1 MLQCGAKKVN
11 PVEPFV
17 TSLPVAAVLPEL
29 LTALKTAPQVLL
41 SAPTGAGKSTWLPLQ
56 LLQLLQQGPVAGK
69 ILLLEPRR
77 LAARNVAQR
86 LAEALN
92 EKPGETV
99 GYRMRAQS
107 CVGPRTR
114 LEVVT
119 EGVLTRMIQRDP
131 ELRGVGLVIL
141 DEFHERSLQA
151 DLALALLLDIQQGL
165 RDDLRLLIM
174 SATLDND
181 RLCQRLPDAP
191 TIVSEGR
198 AFPVERRYQPL
209 AAHLRFDEAVA
220 MATAELLRHE
230 NGSLLLFLPGVGE
243 IQRVHE
249 HLASRVGSDVLL
261 CPLYGA
267 LSLEAQRKAIVP
279 APAGMRKVVLATN
292 IAETS
297 LTIEGIRLVVDSAQE
312 RVARF
317 DARTGLTRLVT
328 QRISQA
334 SMTQRAGRAGRLA
347 PGICLHLLA
356 KEQAERAAAQSDPEI
371 LHSDLSGLLM
381 EVLQWGCH
389 DPASLFWLD
398 RPPEVNLQAAR
409 RLLLML
415 GALEGERLSAR
426 GRKMAAM
433 GNDPR
438 LAAMLVNAGEG
449 DSAATAAMLAAI
461 LEDPPRGGGTDLS
474 VLFSRRQ
481 PGWQQR
487 SQQLLKRLQVRNGE
501 PDSALIMPLLARA
514 FSDRIARRRGQEGR
528 YQLANGMGAML
539 DVDDA
544 LGRHEWLIAPL
555 LLQGS
560 ASPDARIL
568 LAQPLDIASL
578 IQACPDLLRQSDT
591 VEWDE
596 AQGTLKAWRRMRI
609 GQLTVSVQP
618 LAKPS
623 EEELHQAMLNGI
635 RDKGLAVLN
644 WTPEAEQF
652 RLRLH
657 CAAKWLPEYDWPAV
671 DEASL
676 LATLEN
682 WLLPHMTGVQS
693 LRSLKS
699 LNVTQALRGLLDYA
713 MLQRL
718 DSELPGHYT
727 VPTGSRIT
735 IRYHEDNPPALAVRM
750 QEMFGEAK
758 TPTIAQGR
766 VPLVL
771 ELLSPA
777 QRPLQIT
784 RDLSAFWQGAYR
796 EVQKEMKGRYPKHVW
811 PDDPANTAPT
821 RRTKKYS

>member
-1 MLQCGAKKVN
+1 
-11 PVEPFV
+11 
-17 TSLPVAAVLPEL
+17 
-29 LTALKTAPQVLL
+29 
-41 SAPTGAGKSTWLPLQ
+41 
-56 LLQLLQQGPVAGK
+56 VAGK

-198 AFPVERRYQPL
+198 AFSVERRYQPL

-220 MATAELLRHE
+220 MATAELLRNE

-438 LAAMLVNAGEG
+438 LAAMLVNADEG

-539 DVDDA
+539 DADDA

-609 GQLTVSVQP
+609 GQLTVNVQP

-750 QEMFGEAK
+750 QEMFGEAS
-758 TPTIAQGR
+758 TPTLAQGR

>member
-1 MLQCGAKKVN
+1 M
-11 PVEPFV
+11 

-356 KEQAERAAAQSDPEI
+356 KEQSERAAAQSDPEI

-426 GRKMAAM
+426 GQKMAAT
-433 GNDPR
+433 GNEPR

-539 DVDDA
+539 DADDA

>member
-56 LLQLLQQGPVAGK
+56 LLQQGSVSGK

-86 LAEALN
+86 LAEGVN

-131 ELRGVGLVIL
+131 ELSGVGLVIL

-174 SATLDND
+174 SATLDNN
-181 RLCQRLPDAP
+181 RLCQRLPEAP

-198 AFPVERRYQPL
+198 AFPVARRYQPL
-209 AAHLRFDEAVA
+209 AGHLRFDEAVA
-220 MATAELLRHE
+220 MATAELLRNE
-230 NGSLLLFLPGVGE
+230 SGSLLLFLPGVGE

-371 LHSDLSGLLM
+371 LHSDLSGVLM

-398 RPPEVNLQAAR
+398 RPPEANLQAAR

-415 GALEGERLSAR
+415 GALEGDRLSAR

-438 LAAMLVNAGEG
+438 LAAMLVNADEG

-474 VLFSRRQ
+474 VVFSRRL

-501 PDSALIMPLLARA
+501 PDSALIAPLLARA

-539 DVDDA
+539 DADDA

-578 IQACPDLLRQSDT
+578 IQAYPDLLRQSDT

-596 AQGTLKAWRRMRI
+596 TQGTLKAWRRMRI
-609 GQLTVSVQP
+609 GQLTVNVQP

-623 EEELHQAMLNGI
+623 EEVLHQAMLNGI
-635 RDKGLAVLN
+635 RDKGLAILN

-693 LRSLKS
+693 LRGLKS
-699 LNVTQALRGLLDYA
+699 LNVAQALRGLLNYP
-713 MLQRL
+713 MQQRL

-750 QEMFGEAK
+750 QEMFGEAS
-758 TPTIAQGR
+758 TPTLAQGR

>member
-56 LLQLLQQGPVAGK
+56 LLQQGAVAGK

-107 CVGPRTR
+107 RVGPRTR

-220 MATAELLRHE
+220 MATAELLRNE

-426 GRKMAAM
+426 GQKMAAT

-539 DVDDA
+539 DADDA

-555 LLQGS
+555 LLQGN

>member
-1 MLQCGAKKVN
+1 M
-11 PVEPFV
+11 

-56 LLQLLQQGPVAGK
+56 LLQQGAVAGK

-220 MATAELLRHE
+220 MATAELLRNE

-415 GALEGERLSAR
+415 GALAGERLSAR
-426 GRKMAAM
+426 GQKMAAM

-438 LAAMLVNAGEG
+438 LAAMLVNADEG

-474 VLFSRRQ
+474 GLFSRRQ

-539 DVDDA
+539 DADDA